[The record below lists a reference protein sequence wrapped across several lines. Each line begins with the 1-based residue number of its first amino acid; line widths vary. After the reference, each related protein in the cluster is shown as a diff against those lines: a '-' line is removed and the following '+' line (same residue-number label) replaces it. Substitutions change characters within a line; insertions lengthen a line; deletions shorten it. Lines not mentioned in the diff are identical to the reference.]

1 MVIERSSKKIICVH
15 VADGRRHDFRMF
27 KESRL
32 PILQQTKV
40 QADSGYQGIQ
50 KRHSNSEIPKKGS
63 KKKPLTKAD
72 KKANR
77 KLSASRVLVENVL
90 RTLKIFRILAEKYRN
105 RRRRFGLRLN
115 LIAAII
121 NLQLG

>member
-1 MVIERSSKKIICVH
+1 MY

-27 KESRL
+27 KESKL

-63 KKKPLTKAD
+63 KKKPLTQED

-105 RRRRFGLRLN
+105 RRRRVGLRLN
-115 LIAAII
+115 LIAAILI
-121 NLQLG
+121 CNSDEYL